1 MISDPIPWKR
11 PAVLV
16 KNGSEGERR
25 IAGEGSL
32 YAMVHR
38 LARMECRSWEEYR
51 ICLPDRAVAPFGYEP
66 EDFDAL
72 TRAMGRARP

>member
-1 MISDPIPWKR
+1 MISDPIPWKQS
-11 PAVLV
+11 AVLE
-16 KNGSEGERR
+16 KDIGEGERR

-38 LARMECRSWEEYR
+38 LARMERPSWLVYR
-51 ICLPDRAVAPFGYEP
+51 IRLLNRVVAPFGYEP
-66 EDFDAL
+66 GEFDDL